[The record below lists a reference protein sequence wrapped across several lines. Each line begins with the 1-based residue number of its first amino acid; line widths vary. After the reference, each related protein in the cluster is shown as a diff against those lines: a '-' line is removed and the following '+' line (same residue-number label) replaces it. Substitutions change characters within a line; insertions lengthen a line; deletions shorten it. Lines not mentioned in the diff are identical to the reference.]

1 MVNVLVTGANGLL
14 ATNTIKLLLEKGF
27 IVKALLRNKEKF
39 IAPNHKNLT
48 LIEGDVTK
56 IQSLKKHFLGCDVV
70 IHAAA
75 NTSQNLLH
83 LSDYYPVNVQGTKNV
98 IECCKINEI
107 KKLIYIGTA
116 NSFGHGSLENL
127 GNESLNQKSPFDK
140 SYYAISKLKSQVLI
154 NNTKGIDIISICPT
168 FMIGAYDAKPSSGK
182 IIFLANKRIVF
193 YPPGGKNFIHVKD
206 VATAI
211 LNAIN
216 FGKPGENYILG
227 NENMSYKAFFDLTNK
242 LTNRSP
248 VMIRLPKSILKIM
261 GQFGNIIRW
270 FGFPVNLSSVNIDLL
285 NVKSYYSNKKAKDEL
300 KMNFSSMDLA
310 ISDAINWF
318 KKEGLFK

>member
-1 MVNVLVTGANGLL
+1 M
-14 ATNTIKLLLEKGF
+14 
-27 IVKALLRNKEKF
+27 
-39 IAPNHKNLT
+39 
-48 LIEGDVTK
+48 
-56 IQSLKKHFLGCDVV
+56 
-70 IHAAA
+70 
-75 NTSQNLLH
+75 
-83 LSDYYPVNVQGTKNV
+83 
-98 IECCKINEI
+98 
-107 KKLIYIGTA
+107 
-116 NSFGHGSLENL
+116 
-127 GNESLNQKSPFDK
+127 
-140 SYYAISKLKSQVLI
+140 
-154 NNTKGIDIISICPT
+154 
-168 FMIGAYDAKPSSGK
+168 
-182 IIFLANKRIVF
+182 F

-285 NVKSYYSNKKAKDEL
+285 NVKSYYSNQKAKDEL
-300 KMNFSSMDLA
+300 KMNFSSIDLA

>member
-1 MVNVLVTGANGLL
+1 M
-14 ATNTIKLLLEKGF
+14 
-27 IVKALLRNKEKF
+27 
-39 IAPNHKNLT
+39 
-48 LIEGDVTK
+48 
-56 IQSLKKHFLGCDVV
+56 
-70 IHAAA
+70 
-75 NTSQNLLH
+75 
-83 LSDYYPVNVQGTKNV
+83 
-98 IECCKINEI
+98 
-107 KKLIYIGTA
+107 
-116 NSFGHGSLENL
+116 
-127 GNESLNQKSPFDK
+127 
-140 SYYAISKLKSQVLI
+140 
-154 NNTKGIDIISICPT
+154 
-168 FMIGAYDAKPSSGK
+168 
-182 IIFLANKRIVF
+182 F
-193 YPPGGKNFIHVKD
+193 YPPGGNNFIHVKD

-242 LTNRSP
+242 LTNRKP

-285 NVKSYYSNKKAKDEL
+285 NVKSYYSNQKAKDEL
-300 KMNFSSMDLA
+300 KMNFSSMDIA